1 MVRASLLE
9 QELAHYRFGT
19 PIEVSWSENSMD
31 MMPGSVPSLGTT
43 HISVPVAVTEVS
55 YTVTYAAAGISLQ
68 SFEVTRKKF
77 AA

>member
-1 MVRASLLE
+1 MRASLLE
-9 QELAHYRFGT
+9 QALAHYRSGT

-31 MMPGSVPSLGTT
+31 MMPGSVLSLGTT
-43 HISVPVAVTEVS
+43 LISVRVAVMEAS

-68 SFEVTRKKF
+68 SLEVTLKKF